1 MICGKVDGSRTDLHD
16 VTLFYFLRTIDEGIP
31 NFDSYMD
38 CDEQITQYLVV
49 GSLQGKFLVSLNR
62 MLVEVEK
69 HICNNLYFYFSNFI
83 SVRITHQ
90 CIYFILLNYTSIRFC
105 LRKLLHDRF
114 LSWRF
119 FVSTIYVKSIL

>member
-1 MICGKVDGSRTDLHD
+1 MICGKVDGSRTDLYD
-16 VTLFYFLRTIDEGIP
+16 VTLFYFLRTIDDGIP
-31 NFDSYMD
+31 NFDSYID

-83 SVRITHQ
+83 SPVYLFYTFKLYIDKILLAKTFTRQI
-90 CIYFILLNYTSIRFC
+90 FILEILC
-105 LRKLLHDRF
+105 LDD
-114 LSWRF
+114 
-119 FVSTIYVKSIL
+119 IC